1 MNQREGNMD
10 YIPYKQSKYF
20 KYASSLEYLLA
31 YQTAKETAD
40 AQLELAK
47 NRNLPASALD
57 SLEENCDYLQNIC
70 SYFFNDV
77 LNTLQIKILERKED
91 YLDEKKLIDP
101 YLELLMPDFIKN
113 NPDYSIYDLQENEEF
128 LEIKKKA
135 TDNKTLGHDMFTHIF
150 NCSDMLD
157 NIQILEVY
165 IADIESFYYNR
176 EIIDNNNQPLTA
188 KISTDDVYRLFVNI
202 SEKRAEVNSKAY
214 AKKLTELQDKIA
226 SKKRATNHIASFLKE
241 TPNLP
246 ELTLKTFSEMIKQNK
261 IAIKNFSDEYVNL
274 CAYKESVNSSFSII
288 NDLQILSDIV
298 QDCSKIKLKQ
308 SLLNKCFL
316 SSAGVPSDIINF
328 KPDTQNKNIFISQT
342 ELIILAS
349 LCGDVEILEIIS
361 PIAKKLNLNMEISVS
376 DKQSYDNLIVAL
388 NDLISNKKQEYLDLK
403 NNNQDLDMDT
413 EQVEQEKSLI
423 LESLLS
429 LNNFSIHS
437 PAGKVKINNT
447 NLVFENNEQHSV
459 KEIAENIQHNNS
471 EKLSDDIVSNIAKN
485 LQFDE
490 KDEGIH
496 I

>member
-10 YIPYKQSKYF
+10 HIPYKQSRHLE
-20 KYASSLEYLLA
+20 YANSLEYLLA
-31 YQTAKETAD
+31 YQSAKETAD

-47 NRNLPASALD
+47 KRHLPVSAIE
-57 SLEENCDYLQNIC
+57 SLEENCDYLQKFC
-70 SYFFNDV
+70 SYFYNDI
-77 LNTLQIKILERKED
+77 LNNLKIKILELKED
-91 YLDEKKLIDP
+91 YFDEKKLIDP
-101 YLELLMPDFIKN
+101 YLELLMPEFIKN
-113 NPDYSIYDLQENEEF
+113 NPYYSVYDLQENEEF
-128 LEIKKKA
+128 LEKKKKSTEHKA
-135 TDNKTLGHDMFTHIF
+135 LGHDMYKHIF
-150 NCSDMLD
+150 NCLDTLD
-157 NIQILEVY
+157 NIRILEVY
-165 IADIESFYYNR
+165 MADIESFYYNR
-176 EIIDNNNQPLTA
+176 ETFDSNNQPLTA

-202 SEKRAEVNSKAY
+202 YEKHEEVNSKAY
-214 AKKLTELQDKIA
+214 SKRLNELQNKIE
-226 SKKRATNHIASFLKE
+226 SKKHATNHIQNFLKD

-246 ELTLKTFSEMIKQNK
+246 ELTHKTFSDIIEQNK
-261 IAIKNFSDEYVNL
+261 KALKEFNDEFLNL
-274 CAYKESVNSSFSII
+274 SGYKESVNSSFPII
-288 NDLQILSDIV
+288 NDLQILCDIM

-328 KPDTQNKNIFISQT
+328 KPDMQNRNIFISQT

-376 DKQSYDNLIVAL
+376 DKQAYDNLIVAL
-388 NDLISNKKQEYLDLK
+388 NDMISNKKQEYLDLK
-403 NNNQDLDMDT
+403 NNNQNLDLTT

-429 LNNFSIHS
+429 LNNFSINS
-437 PAGKVKINNT
+437 PVGKVKINNI

-459 KEIAENIQHNNS
+459 KEIAENIQHTNS
-471 EKLSDDIVSNIAKN
+471 ENLSDNIVSDIAKN
-485 LQFDE
+485 LQFGK